1 VIVIDASAL
10 VKYILKEQGWEKVEE
25 HLHQSDSLEL
35 IQLEAT
41 NAIWKNYYLKR
52 ITKKDSIK
60 GFQVLEAL
68 CEKVLTL
75 HESRVYLDE
84 AFKYSIQEKVPIY
97 DVLYIMLAMNESA
110 ILVTSD
116 KKQAKLAS
124 KLGIKVKSV

>member
-1 VIVIDASAL
+1 MIVIDASAL

-75 HESRVYLDE
+75 HES
-84 AFKYSIQEKVPIY
+84 IQEKVPIY